1 MHCEQI
7 LAAACTLDP
16 VSMARALSPY
26 THYGSSLEPDPE
38 DSKTKL
44 SVAMDVSRGPSPT
57 SYVRLLALRVLAQ
70 CVSHLTSPE
79 LITALPMITACVI
92 PSFRSSLVD
101 IRQAVVQVLVNA
113 YVLVGDV
120 LYPYIKELPP
130 QQKKLL
136 TIYIERQM
144 KKTADALGNEV
155 Q

>member
-1 MHCEQI
+1 
-7 LAAACTLDP
+7 
-16 VSMARALSPY
+16 
-26 THYGSSLEPDPE
+26 
-38 DSKTKL
+38 
-44 SVAMDVSRGPSPT
+44 MDASGGPSPT
-57 SYVRLLALRVLAQ
+57 SYVRLLALRVLGQ

-79 LITALPMITACVI
+79 LISALPMITACVI

-120 LYPYIKELPP
+120 LYPFIKELPP

-144 KKTADALGNEV
+144 KKTMEAQKNEV